1 MEEEMEEEARRKLRL
16 RNKKKFKNNLYVD
29 KNQLFRLNLIKRHVY
44 YGYLYSFINLAVVKI
59 FINTCVIVNIIILGM
74 ETYKQLRGTH
84 QFLFSVIDK
93 IFLFVFL
100 SEFLVKLAL
109 FKSDYFKNP
118 WNLID
123 FLTLITAVFDN
134 IVIIICLNSQDIL
147 NSSKTSTPNDTQTI
161 IRALRTLRVVSLM
174 RALRALRVLKTL
186 KLLTSLQIIIK
197 TFKNSFTQI
206 SAIIILMT
214 VIMYVFAI
222 IGCGLFHRIDKENF
236 GTVFSSIFTCIR
248 LITLDDWYKIF
259 YKKTKI
265 NNKDRDFEILLLLV
279 YLCIYILIENFIML
293 NLFLAVLVDNF
304 QLTLGNF
311 KQNQNLVTSNIDEK
325 NSFTSI
331 ASDNETL
338 FELHNDNNDDEDDDN
353 EIVEEDEFNEINGIS
368 SPFSKTIDPTL
379 SHEQRKLLERHFQLL
394 ASIEYHMYEN
404 ENTYQILEYLVE
416 ETVEEYNKY

>member
-1 MEEEMEEEARRKLRL
+1 
-16 RNKKKFKNNLYVD
+16 
-29 KNQLFRLNLIKRHVY
+29 
-44 YGYLYSFINLAVVKI
+44 
-59 FINTCVIVNIIILGM
+59 M

-93 IFLFVFL
+93 IFFFVFL
-100 SEFLVKLAL
+100 SDFLVKLAL
-109 FKSDYFKNP
+109 
-118 WNLID
+118 
-123 FLTLITAVFDN
+123 LTLITAVFDN

-248 LITLDDWYKIF
+248 LITLDD
-259 YKKTKI
+259 
-265 NNKDRDFEILLLLV
+265 
-279 YLCIYILIENFIML
+279 
-293 NLFLAVLVDNF
+293 
-304 QLTLGNF
+304 
-311 KQNQNLVTSNIDEK
+311 
-325 NSFTSI
+325 
-331 ASDNETL
+331 
-338 FELHNDNNDDEDDDN
+338 
-353 EIVEEDEFNEINGIS
+353 
-368 SPFSKTIDPTL
+368 
-379 SHEQRKLLERHFQLL
+379 
-394 ASIEYHMYEN
+394 
-404 ENTYQILEYLVE
+404 
-416 ETVEEYNKY
+416 